1 MKLFTVLVI
10 LISALSFAADRA
22 VLMEF
27 FTWNG

>member
-1 MKLFTVLVI
+1 MKLFVVLVI